1 MPATPSRFTPTRATA
16 RPFFSTP
23 AARAAPSR
31 PARPDA
37 IASRRVR
44 YSVFPPAHHDHPP
57 GSILDRLHLTQHIS
71 RQFNSEIEDVRRQVL
86 AMGGIVEEQIAAAVR
101 VLVAREAG
109 ALGEIREREQRINA
123 AELAIDEQCAFIL
136 ARRQPAASDL
146 RLVLSVMKMLAD
158 LERIG
163 DEAKRIARLG
173 EHLLN
178 EEGGADVTAALAEL
192 GHIAR
197 DMLRGAL
204 DAFARLD
211 EQLALD
217 VMHRDRRLD
226 GSFRSVSAALVARMQ
241 QVPEQ
246 IPVELDRLWCAR
258 SFERIGDR
266 CKNLCEFV
274 LYLVRGKDVR
284 HSGLAKDDAPRG

>member
-1 MPATPSRFTPTRATA
+1 M
-16 RPFFSTP
+16 
-23 AARAAPSR
+23 
-31 PARPDA
+31 
-37 IASRRVR
+37 
-44 YSVFPPAHHDHPP
+44 
-57 GSILDRLHLTQHIS
+57 DRLHLSQHIS

-86 AMGGIVEEQIAAAVR
+86 AMGGLVEEQIAAALH
-101 VLVAREAG
+101 VLIRRDAA
-109 ALGEIREREQRINA
+109 ASTAIREREQQVNA

-146 RLVLSVMKMLAD
+146 RLVLAVMKMLAD

-173 EHLLN
+173 EKLLG
-178 EEGGADVTAALAEL
+178 EEGGADITAGLAEL
-192 GHIAR
+192 GQCAR

-211 EQLALD
+211 EHLALE

-226 GSFRSVSAALVARMQ
+226 AIYRDLAATLVARMQ

-284 HSGLAKDDAPRG
+284 HSGLAKGGVQPG

>member
-1 MPATPSRFTPTRATA
+1 M
-16 RPFFSTP
+16 
-23 AARAAPSR
+23 
-31 PARPDA
+31 
-37 IASRRVR
+37 
-44 YSVFPPAHHDHPP
+44 
-57 GSILDRLHLTQHIS
+57 DRLHLTQHIS

-178 EEGGADVTAALAEL
+178 EEGGADVTSALAEL
-192 GHIAR
+192 GHAAR

-226 GSFRSVSAALVARMQ
+226 GSFRSVSATLVARMQ

-284 HSGLAKDDAPRG
+284 HSGLAKGDAPRG

>member
-1 MPATPSRFTPTRATA
+1 M
-16 RPFFSTP
+16 
-23 AARAAPSR
+23 
-31 PARPDA
+31 
-37 IASRRVR
+37 
-44 YSVFPPAHHDHPP
+44 
-57 GSILDRLHLTQHIS
+57 DRLHLSQHIS

-86 AMGGIVEEQIAAAVR
+86 AMGGIVEEQISAAVR

-146 RLVLSVMKMLAD
+146 RLVLAVMKMLAD

-173 EHLLN
+173 ERLLH
-178 EEGGADVTAALAEL
+178 EEGGVDVTSALAEL
-192 GHIAR
+192 GHCAR

-211 EQLALD
+211 EQLALE

-226 GSFRSVSAALVARMQ
+226 GSYRTVTETLVARMQ
-241 QVPEQ
+241 HEPEQ
-246 IPVELDRLWCAR
+246 IVIELDRLWCAR

-284 HSGLAKDDAPRG
+284 HSGLAKSGDRPA

>member
-1 MPATPSRFTPTRATA
+1 M
-16 RPFFSTP
+16 
-23 AARAAPSR
+23 
-31 PARPDA
+31 
-37 IASRRVR
+37 
-44 YSVFPPAHHDHPP
+44 
-57 GSILDRLHLTQHIS
+57 DRLHLSQHIS

-109 ALGEIREREQRINA
+109 ALGAIREREQRINA

-163 DEAKRIARLG
+163 DEAKRIARLA
-173 EHLLN
+173 EHLLD
-178 EEGGADVTAALAEL
+178 EEDGAEVTSALAEL
-192 GHIAR
+192 GHVAR

-211 EQLALD
+211 ERLALE
-217 VMHRDRRLD
+217 VVHRDRRLD
-226 GSFRSVSAALVARMQ
+226 GTFRSVSAALVARMQ

-274 LYLVRGKDVR
+274 LYLVHGKDVR
-284 HSGLAKDDAPRG
+284 HSGLAKGDAPGA